1 MMKRFGII
9 FVISAFL
16 LTACG
21 GRTAKP
27 IKTVWPDDGTM
38 SCEDISSELA
48 RNNGEIA
55 MLAAE
60 KGRKIRRN
68 IHNACTFFCIFPLF
82 MIDLTDTQNIEI
94 DAYEARNK
102 RLEDLALLK
111 KCPMEQKKK

>member
-1 MMKRFGII
+1 MMKFFTII
-9 FVISAFL
+9 SVISVLL

-21 GRTAKP
+21 GRTAHP
-27 IKTVWPDDGTM
+27 IKTLWPDDGTM

-55 MLAAE
+55 ILSAE
-60 KGRKIRRN
+60 KGRKIKHN
-68 IHNACTFFCIFPLF
+68 IDNACMFFCIFPLF

-94 DAYEARNK
+94 NAYEARNK

-111 KCPMEQKKK
+111 KCPTAEQKK

>member
-1 MMKRFGII
+1 MMRRFGII

-21 GRTAKP
+21 GRTAHP
-27 IKTVWPDDGTM
+27 IKTLWPDDGTM
-38 SCEDISSELA
+38 SCEDISSEIA
-48 RNNGEIA
+48 RNSGEIA
-55 MLAAE
+55 RLSAE
-60 KGRKIRRN
+60 KGRKIKHN
-68 IHNACTFFCIFPLF
+68 IDNACMFFCIFPLF

-111 KCPMEQKKK
+111 KCPMEQKK